1 MLRRSFRP
9 QIEKLEARDV
19 PTVSYSLID
28 GGQTLKITGSKNW
41 DNIDIVQ
48 NDVTNTLEI
57 TTAVLSKVEG
67 AGVSNL
73 ASRTFTSSSIKKIV
87 VDLGLG
93 NDNFSYTLA
102 EGTNLVYSKK
112 IIVNGNAGDDTFRF
126 DTANPGFAGGVEI
139 PEFTNKRDRYLFY
152 LAHPE
157 LLNADGEIAIDPM
170 PVHSRIDGNLH
181 ITING
186 NQGNDRVDFV
196 LGEVASS
203 KTVHILADLGDGD
216 DIFNL
221 TNEYLIDERASVFIN
236 INGHQGDDFMDV
248 TLHGDVAD
256 RALVDVIF
264 RGGNG
269 NDVLNQGFF
278 GAVHGRINARAY
290 GNNGNDEL
298 TFTATASPESTGQ
311 ISVVQQGNAGDD
323 TMTFQV
329 SDVVFQL
336 LADVDVDGGSGIN
349 TGVLTHDVGAE
360 NLNSILWMPA
370 LI

>member
-1 MLRRSFRP
+1 MLRRLFRP

-28 GGQTLKITGSKNW
+28 GGQTLKISGSKNW
-41 DNIDIVQ
+41 DTIDIVQ
-48 NDVTNTLEI
+48 NDDANTLEI

-73 ASRTFTSSSIKKIV
+73 ASRSFTSSSIKKIV

-102 EGTNLVYSKK
+102 EGTNLVHSKK
-112 IIVNGNAGDDTFRF
+112 LIVTGNAGDDSFRF

-157 LLNADGEIAIDPM
+157 LLNADGGIAIDPV
-170 PVHSRIDGNLH
+170 PVHSRIDAKLH
-181 ITING
+181 VTING
-186 NQGNDRVDFV
+186 NHGNDRVDFV
-196 LGEVASS
+196 LGEVATS
-203 KTVHILADLGDGD
+203 KTVHVLANLGDGD
-216 DIFNL
+216 DTFTL
-221 TNEYLIDERASVFIN
+221 TNEHLIDERASVFIN
-236 INGHQGDDFMDV
+236 VNGHHGDDFMDV

-269 NDVLNQGFF
+269 HDVLNQGFF
-278 GAVHGRINARAY
+278 GAVDGRVNARTY

-298 TFTATASPESTGQ
+298 TFTASTSQESTGQ
-311 ISVVQQGNAGDD
+311 FSVIQHGNAGDD

-336 LADVDVDGGSGIN
+336 LADADVDGGSGTN

-360 NLNSILWMPA
+360 NLQSTLWMPA
-370 LI
+370 LT

>member
-9 QIEKLEARDV
+9 LIEKLEARDV

-41 DNIDIVQ
+41 DTIDIVQ
-48 NDVTNTLEI
+48 NDEADTIDI

-67 AGVSNL
+67 AAVSNL
-73 ASRTFTSSSIKKIV
+73 ASRSFTSSSIKKIV
-87 VDLGLG
+87 VDLGQG
-93 NDNFSYTLA
+93 DDKFSYTLA
-102 EGTNLVYSKK
+102 EGTNLIYGKK
-112 IIVNGNAGDDTFRF
+112 IFVNGNGGNDTIRI

-157 LLNADGEIAIDPM
+157 LLNNDGGIAIDPM
-170 PVHSRIDGNLH
+170 PVHSRIEDKLH
-181 ITING
+181 ITIEG
-186 NQGNDRVDFV
+186 GAGDDRVDVV
-196 LGEVASS
+196 LGEVSAS
-203 KTVHILADLGDGD
+203 KTVHVTANLGDGND
-216 DIFNL
+216 SFTL
-221 TNEYLIDERASVFIN
+221 TNQYLIDERASVYIN
-236 INGHQGDDFMDV
+236 VSGHQGDDFMDV
-248 TLHGDVAD
+248 TMHGAVAD

-278 GAVHGRINARAY
+278 GAVDGRINARAY

-298 TFTATASPESTGQ
+298 TFTATTSPESTGQ
-311 ISVVQQGNAGDD
+311 ISVIQQGNAGND
-323 TMTFQV
+323 TLTFQV

-349 TGVLTHDVGAE
+349 TGALTHDVGAE
-360 NLNSILWMPA
+360 NLHSILWMPA